1 MSPLEINITE
11 IFSRIDYHTTLAVKR
26 RLIRAQE
33 VDDLQQDIIIALF
46 IRVNDFNPNLAAWST
61 FINVVIESEIKQ
73 FRLRKR
79 WQKHQEFISVHE
91 LEDDEHPLIN
101 FYPTYELNDQE
112 PLVFLGEIRS
122 VIATL
127 PEELQKLCQLLLID
141 SKTNIVERL
150 HISSVTF
157 YREIEKIRLFLGE
170 SKIIQDFFK
179 NF

>member
-1 MSPLEINITE
+1 MSPLKINITE
-11 IFSRIDYHTTLAVKR
+11 IFSRINYHTTLVVKR

-79 WQKHQEFISVHE
+79 WQKHQEFVSVHE
-91 LEDDEHPLIN
+91 LEEDEHPLTN

-112 PLVFLGEIRS
+112 RFVFWGEIRN

-127 PEELQKLCQLLLID
+127 SEELQKLCQLLLIG
-141 SKTNIVERL
+141 SKINIVER
-150 HISSVTF
+150 
-157 YREIEKIRLFLGE
+157 
-170 SKIIQDFFK
+170 
-179 NF
+179 